1 MQMSPDIVLRPYL
14 AWGEQLLWA
23 GRPRPYSCWAKGCG
37 ALAFTAVLFGCVAWQ
52 IYPALQAAS
61 GSRAHVWLVA
71 IGTMSCPLILFV
83 VRVSMTGGRSRTTY
97 GLTDQRA
104 LILPGREGADVISVP
119 LQGQRRITFKGH
131 RNGTGTITFSDPG
144 EVWWHVGSSEYEM
157 TRTAFETI
165 DNARAVYE
173 LIFDVYAALEKPRHA
188 ES

>member
-1 MQMSPDIVLRPYL
+1 VQMSPDIVLKPYL

-61 GSRAHVWLVA
+61 GSRAHV
-71 IGTMSCPLILFV
+71 CPVILFV
-83 VRVSMTGGRSRTTY
+83 VRVSMSEGRSRTTY

-104 LILPGREGADVISVP
+104 LILPWREGAEVISVP
-119 LQGQRRITFKGH
+119 LQGQRRITLKKH

-157 TRTAFETI
+157 TRTAFERI
-165 DNARAVYE
+165 DDAREVYE
-173 LIFDVYAALEKPRHA
+173 LIFDVYAALENERRA
-188 ES
+188 AS